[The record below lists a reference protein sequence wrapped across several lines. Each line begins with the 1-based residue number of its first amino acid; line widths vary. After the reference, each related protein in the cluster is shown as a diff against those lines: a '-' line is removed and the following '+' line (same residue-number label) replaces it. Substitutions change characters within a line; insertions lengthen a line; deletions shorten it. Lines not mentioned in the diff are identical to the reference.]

1 MRFGQRIRDLRHEKH
16 LSQRAV
22 AAHVGIDFTYL
33 SKIELGALA
42 PPSETVITRLAVV
55 LGADVNELINLAG
68 KVPSD
73 LKGMLRDNPHAVA
86 LLQVLRT
93 KRLPAVTYC
102 ELIAIARKAQAE
114 RE

>member
-1 MRFGQRIRDLRHEKH
+1 MQFGQRIRALRHEKH

-33 SKIELGALA
+33 SKIELGDLA

-55 LGADVNELINLAG
+55 LGIEENELINLAG

-73 LKGMLRDNPHAVA
+73 LKVMLRDNPHAVA

-93 KRLPAVTYC
+93 KRLPAVTYRD
-102 ELIAIARKAQAE
+102 LIAIARKAQAE
-114 RE
+114 